1 LSAPREIFAVMSP
14 DEVQLVLAGYLLSRR
29 QIEYNGPADIQ
40 LITMTDART
49 GKPVQYRLS
58 IKLIKP
64 VSS

>member
-1 LSAPREIFAVMSP
+1 MSP